1 MLESEASMTDGK
13 PGYHDQKAFLH
24 TESPTCL
31 IHITRQTTKSASVTK
46 KQQQIRGKRVMGIC
60 LSLISLCYMITLNC
74 TEPIRDVIQF
84 HD

>member
-24 TESPTCL
+24 TESPTYL
-31 IHITRQTTKSASVTK
+31 IRVTRQTTKSASVTK
-46 KQQQIRGKRVMGIC
+46 KQQQIQGKESDGN
-60 LSLISLCYMITLNC
+60 LS
-74 TEPIRDVIQF
+74 F